1 MKEYTVKITEIRYEY
16 VDAETEEE
24 AIKKA
29 KQMVLTN
36 ADEVKFEVK

>member
-1 MKEYTVKITEIRYEY
+1 MREYEVKIYEIRYEY
-16 VDAETEEE
+16 VEAETEEE

-29 KQMVLTN
+29 KQMVITN